1 LLIVQ
6 LMRESGIRLQTTRGT
21 KQLFLKVPKIG
32 KMISASLVGLLVG
45 TLIEH
50 TLFREAFDVVTRS
63 RRLRVPDEWLS
74 FQIRLT
80 KHTKIIPA
88 SLLGLLIGTLIEHT
102 LFREAFDA
110 ATRSWRLP
118 RH

>member
-1 LLIVQ
+1 MPRLVAGDYVYPDEWLSFQIRLTKHTKLIPASLLGLLI
-6 LMRESGIRLQTTRGT
+6 
-21 KQLFLKVPKIG
+21 
-32 KMISASLVGLLVG
+32 G

-63 RRLRVPDEWLS
+63 RRLGVPDEWLS